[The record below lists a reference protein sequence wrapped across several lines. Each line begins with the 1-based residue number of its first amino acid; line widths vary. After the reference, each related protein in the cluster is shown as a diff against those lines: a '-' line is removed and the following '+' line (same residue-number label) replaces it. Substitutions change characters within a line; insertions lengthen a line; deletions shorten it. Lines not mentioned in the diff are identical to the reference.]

1 MRIQE
6 IITENY
12 VDELVDAVGDL
23 LAAVMAKGM
32 KKISTERFQQL
43 LAKQGYVTTV
53 EEIIQAVD
61 QSGFASSVN
70 ADHIVPADELP
81 DGIGTDDDQEDSVDV
96 SDMADQA
103 ASQAVKQD
111 NLV

>member
-6 IITENY
+6 IISENY
-12 VDELVDAVGDL
+12 VDDLITAVSDL

-32 KKISTERFQQL
+32 KKISTDRFQQL

-70 ADHIVPADELP
+70 ADEIVPASELP
-81 DGIGTDDDQEDSVDV
+81 DGLGTDDQDDGVDV

-103 ASQAVKQD
+103 ATQAVKQD